1 MEKTRRQKQMKLREY
16 TQEGY
21 KRINSTLRKN
31 KNYQIESELEQL
43 NQELSQ
49 CPHHSGT
56 VYRGLVMDKSEI
68 SDLFIPG
75 KIYRDFAFMST
86 SITHVESQRFNVVH
100 LPLSR
105 TDNRSVTLT
114 ISSKTGRYIG
124 KDSQY
129 AEQEVLFPPLT
140 KFKVISVRKD
150 DWEEYFIELEEV

>member
-1 MEKTRRQKQMKLREY
+1 MDNIRKVSYINNIEKTRRQKQMRLKEY

-75 KIYRDFAFMST
+75 NRAPDFAFMSP
-86 SITHVESQRFNVVH
+86 SITPVESQRFTVVH

-105 TDNRSVTLT
+105 TAVLDKGRCTTLN
-114 ISSKTGRYIG
+114 
-124 KDSQY
+124 
-129 AEQEVLFPPLT
+129 L
-140 KFKVISVRKD
+140 
-150 DWEEYFIELEEV
+150 

>member
-1 MEKTRRQKQMKLREY
+1 MKLREY

-56 VYRGLVMDKSEI
+56 VYRGLVMDESEI

-75 KIYRDFAFMST
+75 RFYRDFAFMSAT
-86 SITHVESQRFNVVH
+86 FTYIESQRFNVVGV
-100 LPLSR
+100 PLSK